1 MNGTNYILEELR
13 SLSELVAT
21 ISRQTPYQV
30 SADYFTDLSARV
42 LLRVKTQHKPL
53 TFNVPEGYFED
64 FAQGVLAR
72 IKAGAGKDSGF
83 SPREEPSQGVAS
95 QGVAFGGVE
104 TELAALSP
112 LLAQVRHILPYQ
124 APEGYFEELSPV
136 LTIARGKNP
145 YTVPE
150 EYFHHLP
157 VEIEAKL
164 AEGIE
169 KKAEEEKV
177 EKKQARIVAFGRRR
191 ANWWKYSAAAVM
203 AGFVLSI
210 GWLRLHV
217 SGRDH
222 QGTSIDIAVGL
233 PRVSDQELQSFL
245 ADQDTTLAQPTSNL
259 APAGSIASMEFN
271 EGDLRSLLGDVPDG
285 ELKQYMEEHGGA
297 NDIATN

>member
-1 MNGTNYILEELR
+1 MNGTNDISEELR

-21 ISRQTPYQV
+21 ISRQTPYRV
-30 SADYFTDLSARV
+30 SADYFTDLSVRV
-42 LLRVKTQHKPL
+42 LLRVKTQYKPL

-83 SPREEPSQGVAS
+83 SPREEP
-95 QGVAFGGVE
+95 
-104 TELAALSP
+104 ELPP

-124 APEGYFEELSPV
+124 APEGYFEELSPI
-136 LTIARGKNP
+136 LTIAREKNP
-145 YTVPE
+145 YTVAE

-157 VEIEAKL
+157 AEIEAKVV
-164 AEGIE
+164 EGIE
-169 KKAEEEKV
+169 ERETV

-191 ANWWKYSAAAVM
+191 ANWWKYSAAAVV
-203 AGFVLSI
+203 AGLVLSI

-217 SGRDH
+217 PGRDQ
-222 QGTSIDIAVGL
+222 QGTSVVITAGL

-245 ADQDTTLAQPTSNL
+245 ADQDTTLAQPTSDL
-259 APAGSIASMEFN
+259 APAGNIASMEFN